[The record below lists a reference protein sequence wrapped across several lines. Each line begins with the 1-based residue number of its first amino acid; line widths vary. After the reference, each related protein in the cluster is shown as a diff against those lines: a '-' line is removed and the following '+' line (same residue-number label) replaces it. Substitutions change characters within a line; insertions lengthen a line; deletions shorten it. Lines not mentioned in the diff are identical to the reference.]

1 MKPVRLKEC
10 DKIGIISPSDPITK
24 EEIEQFEKGENYLRE
39 LGFIPLQS
47 RNCLSSSM
55 GYSATPEEKADDIN
69 NMFADSSIKAIICSQ
84 GGANANA
91 SLPYI
96 DWNIIRNNPKIFMGI
111 SDITT
116 LLNAIYL
123 KTGLVTFHG
132 NDVIWGFGREP
143 QMYDKKEFIDRL
155 IRGKIGH
162 LKSNGNRVKIRGG
175 KSEGILI
182 GGNLKCLL
190 KLAGTNY
197 LPDFNNAI
205 LFLESFGFDPVV
217 CDSAF
222 SQLKQMGV
230 FDEIKG
236 VIIGHIF
243 DDREKQHSIHMED
256 ILLQVSKGYFFPILK
271 TDDFGHNCPNT
282 VIPVGAKVSMDADDK
297 IITLLESC
305 VE

>member
-1 MKPVRLKEC
+1 MVPLRLKKH

-24 EEIEQFEKGENYLRE
+24 EEMEQFEKGTKYLSE
-39 LGFIPLQS
+39 LGFTPIQS
-47 RNCLSSSM
+47 RNCLSCSM
-55 GYSATPEEKADDIN
+55 GYSATPKEKADDIN
-69 NMFADSSIKAIICSQ
+69 KMFADSSIKAIICSQ

-91 SLPYI
+91 CLPYV
-96 DWNIIRNNPKIFMGI
+96 DWNIIRSNPKIFMGI

-116 LLNAIYL
+116 LLNAIFL

-132 NDVIWGFGREP
+132 NDMIWGFGREP
-143 QMYDKKEFIDRL
+143 QMYDKKEFSDRL
-155 IRGKIGH
+155 MSGKIGD
-162 LKSNGNRVKIRGG
+162 LKSNGNRVNIRGG
-175 KSEGILI
+175 KAEGTLI
-182 GGNLKCLL
+182 GGNIKCLL
-190 KLAGTNY
+190 KLAGTNF
-197 LPDFNNAI
+197 LPNFNNTL

-222 SQLKQMGV
+222 NQLKQMGV

-256 ILLQVSKGYFFPILK
+256 ILLNVSKEYSFPILK
-271 TDDFGHNCPNT
+271 IDDFGHNCPNT
-282 VIPVGAKVSMDADDK
+282 VIPVGVKASMDADNQT
-297 IITLLESC
+297 ITLLENC

>member
-1 MKPVRLKEC
+1 MLPLRLKKH

-24 EEIEQFEKGENYLRE
+24 ELMEQFEKGTEYLSE
-39 LGFIPLQS
+39 LGFTPIQS
-47 RNCLSSSM
+47 KNCLSCSM
-55 GYSATPEEKADDIN
+55 GYSATPKEKADDIN
-69 NMFADSSIKAIICSQ
+69 NMFADSSIKAIVCSQ

-91 SLPYI
+91 CLPYVN
-96 DWNIIRNNPKIFMGI
+96 WNIIRSNPKIFMGI

-116 LLNAIYL
+116 LLNAIFL

-132 NDVIWGFGREP
+132 NDIIWGFGREL
-143 QMYDKKEFIDRL
+143 QMYDKKEFSDRL
-155 IRGKIGH
+155 FSGKIGD
-162 LKSNGNRVKIRGG
+162 LKSNGNRVNIRGG
-175 KSEGILI
+175 KAEGTLI

-190 KLAGTNY
+190 KLAGTNF

-205 LFLESFGFDPVV
+205 VFLESFGFDPVV

-222 SQLKQMGV
+222 NQLKQMGV

-243 DDREKQHSIHMED
+243 DDRKEQQNIHMED
-256 ILLQVSKGYFFPILK
+256 ILLKVSKEYSFPILK
-271 TDDFGHNCPNT
+271 IDDFGHNCPNT
-282 VIPVGAKVSMDADDK
+282 VIPVGVKASMDADNK
-297 IITLLESC
+297 TITLLEKC

>member
-1 MKPVRLKEC
+1 MVPLRLKKH

-24 EEIEQFEKGENYLRE
+24 EEMEQFEKGTKYLSE
-39 LGFIPLQS
+39 LGFTPIQS
-47 RNCLSSSM
+47 RNCLSCSM
-55 GYSATPEEKADDIN
+55 GYSATPKEKADDIN

-91 SLPYI
+91 CLPYI
-96 DWNIIRNNPKIFMGI
+96 NWNTIRNNPKIFMGI

-116 LLNAIYL
+116 LLNAIFL

-132 NDVIWGFGREP
+132 NDIIWGFGSEP
-143 QMYDKKEFIDRL
+143 QMYDKREFSDRL
-155 IRGKIGH
+155 ISGKIGD
-162 LKSNGNRVKIRGG
+162 LKSNGNRVNIRGG
-175 KSEGILI
+175 KAEGTLI

-190 KLAGTNY
+190 KLAGTNF
-197 LPDFNNAI
+197 LPNFNNTL

-222 SQLKQMGV
+222 NQLKQMGV

-243 DDREKQHSIHMED
+243 DGQEKQHSVHMED
-256 ILLQVSKGYFFPILK
+256 ILLNVSKEYSFPILK
-271 TDDFGHNCPNT
+271 IDDFGHNCPNT
-282 VIPVGAKVSMDADDK
+282 VIPVGVKASMDADNQT
-297 IITLLESC
+297 ITLLESC